1 MHTYPHTTL
10 PLLKTQMYLT
20 TYPRYVLQC
29 VGVLLSFL
37 CHAAVAQ
44 VCATP
49 GNDAATSS
57 IAGIVNTYY
66 PGTGAAVPPGAT
78 SIAVGALD
86 TAGNNTPIAPG
97 DLLIV
102 IQMQGAEINSSN
114 SDCYGDGVGTA
125 GCATRTVTSASY
137 AGGNLTSNYLAGNW
151 EYCTATSTATASVGV
166 VCAGPAGGTV
176 GSYRN
181 SAASPTAGAYRYQVV
196 RVPQYAVVT
205 LTANVV
211 PLAWNGAAGG
221 VLALQASGAINLGG
235 FNLDAS
241 ARGFRGGGVTFFQP
255 YGPSVLDPADGSSFY
270 RAVSG
275 NIIGPGPGGEREG
288 NFKAE
293 GIAGT
298 PQLIYSGAA
307 QINTGFEGYPD
318 GSRGRGA
325 PGNAGGG
332 GNNQN
337 GGGGGGGNGGVG
349 GNGGGCWN
357 DASRPTTFRDCGGF
371 GGDGASRSGN
381 NLALSP
387 SRLIL
392 GGGGGAG
399 HADGGGTSCELGA
412 WGGNGGG
419 LIVVRAATMTGTGG
433 LLANGANG
441 FEPSFTAGGCT
452 DAGGGAGAGGTIV
465 AAVTNGL
472 AGRTVQAAGGIGA
485 NSSYSQH
492 GPGGG
497 GGGGVIY
504 YNTAGGA
511 PSTLATGGANGTDR
525 GNAFPPAAPWFSTT
539 GNGSVL
545 AGPTSV
551 FTPACSTVLAV
562 TKTDAITSVQAGGTT
577 SYTVTFTNS
586 GASAADAAVAKDT
599 PGAGLA
605 CTVLS
610 CTASST
616 PIAAVCPAAAQWP
629 NLLSPAG
636 LALPTL
642 PALGSVSFVLACDV
656 TATGQ

>member
-1 MHTYPHTTL
+1 MHLSLYF
-10 PLLKTQMYLT
+10 
-20 TYPRYVLQC
+20 RYIVQF
-29 VGVLLSFL
+29 VGVLFSVM
-37 CHAAVAQ
+37 CHAALAQ
-44 VCATP
+44 VCASP

-57 IAGIVNTYY
+57 IAGIVNTYH
-66 PGTGAAVPPGAT
+66 PGTGATVLPGAR
-78 SIAVGALD
+78 SIPVGALD
-86 TAGNNTPIAPG
+86 AAGNNTPIAPG
-97 DLLIV
+97 DLLMV

-125 GCATRTVTSASY
+125 GCTTRTETSASY
-137 AGGNLTSNYLAGNW
+137 AGGNLASNYLAGNW
-151 EYCTATSTATASVGV
+151 EYCSATSPAGAAVDV

-176 GSYRN
+176 GSYRTA
-181 SAASPTAGAYRYQVV
+181 AASSTVGAYRYQVV
-196 RVPQYAVVT
+196 RVPQYANVT

-211 PLAWNGAAGG
+211 PLAWNGATGG
-221 VLALQASGAINLGG
+221 VLALQANGAINLGA
-235 FNLDAS
+235 FNVDAS
-241 ARGFRGGGVTFFQP
+241 ARGFRGGGVTFFAP
-255 YGPSVLDPADGSSFY
+255 YGPSVLDPVNGSSFY

-275 NIIGPGPGGEREG
+275 NIVGLGPGGEREG
-288 NFKAE
+288 DFKAE

-298 PQLIYSGAA
+298 PQLTYNGVTQTNS
-307 QINTGFEGYPD
+307 NFDGYPD

-337 GGGGGGGNGGVG
+337 GGGGGGGNGGLG

-371 GGDGASRSGN
+371 GGDGASRAGN
-381 NLALSP
+381 NLALST

-399 HADGGGTSCELGA
+399 HTDGGGTNCELGA

-419 LIVVRAATMTGTGG
+419 LIVVRAASMTGTGS

-441 FEPSFTAGGCT
+441 FEPNFTAGACT

-472 AGRTVQAAGGIGA
+472 TGRTVQAAGGNGA

-511 PSTLATGGANGTDR
+511 PSTLVAGGANGTDR
-525 GNAFPPAAPWFSTT
+525 GNVLPPAAPWFSTA

-551 FTPACSTVLAV
+551 FTPACSTVLSV
-562 TKTDAITSVQAGGTT
+562 TKTNAVTSVQAGGTT

-586 GASAADAAVAKDT
+586 GATSADAAVAKDT
-599 PGAGLA
+599 PSAGLV
-605 CTVLS
+605 CTVQS

-616 PIAAVCPAAAQWP
+616 PIPAVCPAAAQWP

-636 LALPTL
+636 VTLPTL
-642 PALGSVSFVLACDV
+642 PALGSISFVLACGV
-656 TATGQ
+656 TATGL